1 LGYVSGRAKHLN
13 MARADGYPTPD
24 TPGTITYTTRC
35 VTIPDI
41 PEFIA
46 LIGGLLFNAT
56 RPTFWYE
63 LGDMSPDDAAILM
76 QDALAL
82 YDAEEVCSVDTTPV
96 GNMMLIPHDT
106 VPDKWLLCHGTN
118 ILDRV
123 DYPELYDLLTE
134 FQIDADTFEL
144 PNMSNT
150 FVRGYSTV
158 SEPVGYAG
166 GQQSVVLTTQN
177 LPPHTHDMAH
187 THDIGRSNAEGGSTT
202 RIARTTASSAN
213 VAVTTGQPSNANTG
227 STGGIAGDASPFLII
242 PPYLRMKYIIKA
254 LP

>member
-1 LGYVSGRAKHLN
+1 
-13 MARADGYPTPD
+13 MARSDGYPTPD

-56 RPTFWYE
+56 RPSFWHE

-106 VPDKWLLCHGTN
+106 VPDKWLLCEGN
-118 ILDRV
+118 DVYDRV

-134 FQIDADTFEL
+134 FQIDADTFNI
-144 PNMSNT
+144 PDMSNR
-150 FVRGYSTV
+150 FPRGHAPTG
-158 SEPVGYAG
+158 EDVGVEG
-166 GQQSVVLTTQN
+166 GSAQVTLSLTN
-177 LPPHTHDMAH
+177 IPPHTHTMAH
-187 THDIGRSNAEGGSTT
+187 THGLKASTGAGGAFGATGAANVNAVNSSHQTQAVSTPDTGSSGGSGG
-202 RIARTTASSAN
+202 
-213 VAVTTGQPSNANTG
+213 VVQPFVNL
-227 STGGIAGDASPFLII
+227 PQYMVL
-242 PPYLRMKYIIKA
+242 KYIIKA